1 MSLFARLYR
10 GDIDFDFPK
19 FYRRTLMV
27 SGVLLVVSI
36 GAFFLNGLN
45 LSIDFDGG
53 TVWSVPSKTMN
64 TDDANA
70 VLAEFDAS
78 NGSKVQEVTDAEGL
92 RIIRIQADIN
102 DVEEGA
108 KITDALATAAK
119 IDAKD
124 IDSSFVGPSWGK
136 TVTRQALKALIVFLV
151 LVFIYIAFT
160 LEWRMAVGAIV
171 ALLHDIILTV
181 GVYAIFGF
189 EVTPATVVSFLTIL
203 GFSLYDTIVVYDRV
217 DENGDRYGRQGRF
230 TYETI
235 MRRSLNQV
243 LMRSINTTL
252 VALLPVIAILVIGAG
267 LYGERT
273 LEDFGIALFVG
284 MVSGVFSSLAIASPL
299 VVWLKEREPQYKKI
313 RQRIIDRGGDPNDSR
328 WVDATAAST
337 RTAGVTVGAVTQA
350 SGATGSATD
359 RMRSRAAQYERTHPP
374 RPRKGS
380 KR

>member
-328 WVDATAAST
+328 WVDPTAASS
-337 RTAGVTVGAVTQA
+337 RAAAVAGVAVSQA

>member
-181 GVYAIFGF
+181 GVYAILGF

>member
-1 MSLFARLYR
+1 MSVFGRLYR
-10 GDIDFDFPK
+10 GEIDFDFPK
-19 FYRRTLMV
+19 FYRRALVV
-27 SGVLLVVSI
+27 SGVLIVISI
-36 GAFFLNGLN
+36 GAFIMNGLN
-45 LSIDFDGG
+45 LSIDFEGG
-53 TVWSVPSKTMN
+53 TVWAVPSKTL
-64 TDDANA
+64 TTSEALD
-70 VLAEFDAS
+70 VLSEFDAAS
-78 NGSKVQEVTDAEGL
+78 GAKVQEVTDAEGL
-92 RIIRIQADIN
+92 RIIRLQADVKN
-102 DVEEGA
+102 VEEGA
-108 KITDALATAAK
+108 QITEALAKKAD

-124 IDSSFVGPSWGK
+124 VESSFVGPSWGK
-136 TVTRQALKALIVFLV
+136 TVTRQAAKALVVFLV
-151 LVFIYIAFT
+151 LVFVYIALT

-171 ALLHDIILTV
+171 ALVHDIILTV

-217 DENGDRYGRQGRF
+217 NENGDRYGRQGRF

-267 LYGERT
+267 LYGEAT

-299 VVWLKEREPQYKKI
+299 VVWLKEREPQYRKI

-328 WVDATAAST
+328 WVDNVGPTAQRTMAAATVAQQSGRAAG
-337 RTAGVTVGAVTQA
+337 TATE
-350 SGATGSATD
+350 
-359 RMRSRAAQYERTHPP
+359 RLRSRAAQYERSHPP

>member
-171 ALLHDIILTV
+171 ALIHDIILTV